1 MAKLNA
7 KYGFRKNN
15 NSMDWNRFLM
25 SQQSAL
31 DDNFSQNPQDLE
43 KYLSEKI
50 DQNFESEKKE

>member
-1 MAKLNA
+1 
-7 KYGFRKNN
+7 
-15 NSMDWNRFLM
+15 MDWNRFLM

-31 DDNFSQNPQDLE
+31 DENFSQNPQDLE